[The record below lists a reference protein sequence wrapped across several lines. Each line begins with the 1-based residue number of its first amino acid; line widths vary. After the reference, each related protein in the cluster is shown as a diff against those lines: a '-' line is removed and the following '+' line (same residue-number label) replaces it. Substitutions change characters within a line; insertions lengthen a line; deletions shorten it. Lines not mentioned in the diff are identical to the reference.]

1 MYALKPILKPVEVDL
16 PSCMYSMKPFIGSAG
31 QQCGT
36 VSQNSVFM
44 DNLTEKLNALFLQND
59 QETLQLLA
67 AKQEK
72 VLKQLAELREQL
84 VSMKTELKLCS
95 KPAQPSAGAGSAT
108 KSAAKVDS
116 KPQKIEPINLSY
128 LQDFVVNACPTNIPY
143 GLLALKKLW
152 INRLN
157 LQVECFT
164 HSTVP
169 KLSEEALLFQKVITS
184 LEPKIENLPRLKVTL
199 IWKNVGTYTEM
210 ITSPTAYVPI
220 CGEVNM
226 LRFLSRC
233 GPSEFNYE
241 RQDDLTEADSILDT
255 CYLLINQQNVKDK
268 KQVLKTLSSKLGKV
282 SCFGGSGTISLCD
295 IAATSAIKQVQQVLA
310 KDINPNMA
318 KLVTRV
324 SAEIGA

>member
-16 PSCMYSMKPFIGSAG
+16 PSCMYPMKPVIGSASVM
-31 QQCGT
+31 T
-36 VSQNSVFM
+36 TSASQNSS
-44 DNLTEKLNALFLQND
+44 D

-95 KPAQPSAGAGSAT
+95 KPAQPAAVGSGTTKAG
-108 KSAAKVDS
+108 AKVDA

-128 LQDFVVNACPTNIPY
+128 LQDFVVNACPENIPY

-169 KLSEEALLFQKVITS
+169 KLSDEALHFQKVITS
-184 LEPKIENLPRLKVTL
+184 LEPKVETLPRIKVTL

-220 CGEVNM
+220 CGEVNI

-233 GPSEFNYE
+233 GPNEFNYE

-255 CYLLINQQNVKDK
+255 CYLLINKQNVKDK
-268 KQVLKTLSSKLGKV
+268 KQVLKTLNSKLGKV
-282 SCFGGSGTISLCD
+282 PCFGAAGQISLCD

-324 SAEIGA
+324 SAEIGV

>member
-16 PSCMYSMKPFIGSAG
+16 PFCMYSMKPVIGSAG
-31 QQCGT
+31 QQCASA
-36 VSQNSVFM
+36 SQNSS
-44 DNLTEKLNALFLQND
+44 D

-84 VSMKTELKLCS
+84 LSMKTELNVCN
-95 KPAQPSAGAGSAT
+95 KPAQPSAGTSSTT
-108 KSAAKVDS
+108 KSAAKADS

-169 KLSEEALLFQKVITS
+169 KLSEEALVFQKVITS

-220 CGEVNM
+220 CGEVNI

-233 GPSEFNYE
+233 GPNEFNYE

-255 CYLLINQQNVKDK
+255 CYLLINKQNVKDK
-268 KQVLKTLSSKLGKV
+268 KQVLKTLNSKLGKV
-282 SCFGGSGTISLCD
+282 SCFGGNGSISLCD

>member
-1 MYALKPILKPVEVDL
+1 MYALKPVLKPVQVDL
-16 PSCMYSMKPFIGSAG
+16 PSCMYAMKPVIGS
-31 QQCGT
+31 GT
-36 VSQNSVFM
+36 TGSSSSASQNS
-44 DNLTEKLNALFLQND
+44 ND

-108 KSAAKVDS
+108 SQSGAKVDA

-128 LQDFVVNACPTNIPY
+128 LQDFVVNACPENIPY

-169 KLSEEALLFQKVITS
+169 KLSEEALHFQKVITG
-184 LEPKIENLPRLKVTL
+184 LEPKVENLPRIKVTL

-220 CGEVNM
+220 CGEVNI

-233 GPSEFNYE
+233 GPNEFNYE

-255 CYLLINQQNVKDK
+255 CYLLINKQNVKDK
-268 KQVLKTLSSKLGKV
+268 KQILKTLNSKLGKV
-282 SCFGGSGTISLCD
+282 SCFGAAGQISLCD
-295 IAATSAIKQVQQVLA
+295 IAATSAIKQVHQVLG

-324 SAEIGA
+324 SAEIGVQ

>member
-1 MYALKPILKPVEVDL
+1 MYALKPILKPVEVEL
-16 PSCMYSMKPFIGSAG
+16 PSCMYPIKPVIGSGSVVTPSA
-31 QQCGT
+31 
-36 VSQNSVFM
+36 SQNS
-44 DNLTEKLNALFLQND
+44 ND

-67 AKQEK
+67 TKQEK

-95 KPAQPSAGAGSAT
+95 KPAQPVTSAVGSGTT
-108 KSAAKVDS
+108 KSGAKVDA

-128 LQDFVVNACPTNIPY
+128 LQDFVVNACPENIPY

-169 KLSEEALLFQKVITS
+169 KLSEEALHFQKVITG
-184 LEPKIENLPRLKVTL
+184 LEPKIETLPRIKVTL

-220 CGEVNM
+220 CGEVNI

-233 GPSEFNYE
+233 GPNEFNYE
-241 RQDDLTEADSILDT
+241 QQNDLIEADSILDT
-255 CYLLINQQNVKDK
+255 CYLLINKQNVKDK
-268 KQVLKTLSSKLGKV
+268 KQVLKTLNSKLGKV
-282 SCFGGSGTISLCD
+282 PCFGGPGQISLCD

-324 SAEIGA
+324 SAEIGV

>member
-16 PSCMYSMKPFIGSAG
+16 PSCMYQIKPVIGNGVVKSSAAA
-31 QQCGT
+31 QY
-36 VSQNSVFM
+36 S
-44 DNLTEKLNALFLQND
+44 ND

-67 AKQEK
+67 EKQEK
-72 VLKQLAELREQL
+72 VLKQLADLREQL
-84 VSMKTELKLCS
+84 VSMKTELKLCN
-95 KPAQPSAGAGSAT
+95 KPAQPTSGSTST
-108 KSAAKVDS
+108 KSEAKANA

-128 LQDFVVNACPTNIPY
+128 LQDFVVNACPENIPY

-169 KLSEEALLFQKVITS
+169 MLSEEALHFQKVITS
-184 LEPKIENLPRLKVTL
+184 LEPKVENLPRIKVTL

-220 CGEVNM
+220 CGEVNI

-233 GPSEFNYE
+233 GPNEFNYE
-241 RQDDLTEADSILDT
+241 RQDDHAEADSILDT
-255 CYLLINQQNVKDK
+255 CYLLINKQNVKDK
-268 KQVLKTLSSKLGKV
+268 KQVLKTLNSKLGKV
-282 SCFGGSGTISLCD
+282 SCFGGAGPISLCD
-295 IAATSAIKQVQQVLA
+295 IAATSAIKQVQQVLS

-324 SAEIGA
+324 SEEIGV

>member
-16 PSCMYSMKPFIGSAG
+16 PSCMYSMKPVIGSAS
-31 QQCGT
+31 QQSA
-36 VSQNSVFM
+36 SQNS
-44 DNLTEKLNALFLQND
+44 ND

-67 AKQEK
+67 AKQDK

-84 VSMKTELKLCS
+84 VSMKTELNLCS
-95 KPAQPSAGAGSAT
+95 KPAQPAAAGSSGPTT
-108 KSAAKVDS
+108 KSAAKVAS

-169 KLSEEALLFQKVITS
+169 KLSEEALNFQKVITS

-220 CGEVNM
+220 CGEVNI

-233 GPSEFNYE
+233 GPNEFNYE

-255 CYLLINQQNVKDK
+255 CYLLINKQNVKDK

-295 IAATSAIKQVQQVLA
+295 IAATSAIKQVHQVLA

-324 SAEIGA
+324 TAEIGA

>member
-1 MYALKPILKPVEVDL
+1 MKPV
-16 PSCMYSMKPFIGSAG
+16 IGNAKKQSPPAPP
-31 QQCGT
+31 
-36 VSQNSVFM
+36 NS
-44 DNLTEKLNALFLQND
+44 ND

-84 VSMKTELKLCS
+84 VSMKTELNLCS
-95 KPAQPSAGAGSAT
+95 KPAQQKQSSASSAT
-108 KSAAKVDS
+108 KPAAKAES
-116 KPQKIEPINLSY
+116 KPQKIEPINLSF

-169 KLSEEALLFQKVITS
+169 KLSEEALHFQKVITS

-220 CGEVNM
+220 CGEVNI

-233 GPSEFNYE
+233 GPNEFNYE
-241 RQDDLTEADSILDT
+241 RQGDQTEADSILDT
-255 CYLLINQQNVKDK
+255 CYLLINKSNVKDK

-282 SCFGGSGTISLCD
+282 SCFGANGTISLCD
-295 IAATSAIKQVQQVLA
+295 IAAASAIKQVQQVLA

>member
-1 MYALKPILKPVEVDL
+1 MYAIKPILKPVEVDL
-16 PSCMYSMKPFIGSAG
+16 PSCMYSMKPVIGSAG
-31 QQCGT
+31 QQCAT
-36 VSQNSVFM
+36 ASQNS
-44 DNLTEKLNALFLQND
+44 ND

-95 KPAQPSAGAGSAT
+95 KPAQPSAGAGSTT
-108 KSAAKVDS
+108 KSTAKVDS

-233 GPSEFNYE
+233 GPNEFNYE
-241 RQDDLTEADSILDT
+241 QQDDLTEADSILDT

>member
-16 PSCMYSMKPFIGSAG
+16 PSCMYSIKPVIGSG
-31 QQCGT
+31 DVQPQQCNAT
-36 VSQNSVFM
+36 ASQNSS
-44 DNLTEKLNALFLQND
+44 D

-84 VSMKTELKLCS
+84 VSMKTELKLCN
-95 KPAQPSAGAGSAT
+95 KPAQPSASGSAT
-108 KSAAKVDS
+108 KSASKVES
-116 KPQKIEPINLSY
+116 NPQKIEPINLSY
-128 LQDFVVNACPTNIPY
+128 LQDFVVNACPEHIPY

-164 HSTVP
+164 HSTIP
-169 KLSEEALLFQKVITS
+169 KLSEEALQFQKVITD
-184 LEPKIENLPRLKVTL
+184 LEPKVENLPRIKVTL

-220 CGEVNM
+220 CGEVNI

-233 GPSEFNYE
+233 GPNEFNYE
-241 RQDDLTEADSILDT
+241 RQADLTEADSILDT
-255 CYLLINQQNVKDK
+255 CYLLINKQNVKDK
-268 KQVLKTLSSKLGKV
+268 KLVLKTLSSKVGKV

-295 IAATSAIKQVQQVLA
+295 IAATSAIKQVHQVLA

-324 SAEIGA
+324 SVEIGV

>member
-1 MYALKPILKPVEVDL
+1 MYALKPILKPVEVEI
-16 PSCMYSMKPFIGSAG
+16 PTCMYPIKPVIGSGSVVTPSA
-31 QQCGT
+31 
-36 VSQNSVFM
+36 SQNSS
-44 DNLTEKLNALFLQND
+44 D

-95 KPAQPSAGAGSAT
+95 KPAQPLTSAVGSGTTKAG
-108 KSAAKVDS
+108 AKVDAN
-116 KPQKIEPINLSY
+116 PQKIEPINLSY
-128 LQDFVVNACPTNIPY
+128 LQDFVVNACPENIPY

-169 KLSEEALLFQKVITS
+169 KLSEEALHFQKVITS
-184 LEPKIENLPRLKVTL
+184 LEPKVETLPRIKVTL

-220 CGEVNM
+220 CGEVNI

-233 GPSEFNYE
+233 GPNEFNYE
-241 RQDDLTEADSILDT
+241 RQDDLVEADSILDT
-255 CYLLINQQNVKDK
+255 CYLLINKQNVKDK
-268 KQVLKTLSSKLGKV
+268 KQVLKTLNSKLGKV
-282 SCFGGSGTISLCD
+282 PCFGGAGQISLCD

-324 SAEIGA
+324 SAEIGV